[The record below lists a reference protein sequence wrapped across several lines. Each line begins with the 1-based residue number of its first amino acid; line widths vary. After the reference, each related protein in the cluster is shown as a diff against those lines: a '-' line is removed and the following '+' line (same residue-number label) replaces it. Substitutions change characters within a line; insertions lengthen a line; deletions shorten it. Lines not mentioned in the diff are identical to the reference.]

1 MYKVAKLIISSYSK
15 NEKIST
21 DDIDNL
27 FSMLYKNG
35 QILNNWI
42 IEKYEDRFEARVT
55 TTDDD
60 SLDSKYFNSY
70 IANQIKRFK
79 VGIEIIADDALAS
92 DSCHCKEHSYYIISV
107 FPDDMTSPIIC
118 GDCGR
123 EIPLIRIPY
132 LFNEE
137 EHYSIL
143 TFQSIYNSVDN
154 LWMNSLSDRF
164 SKRQIIDPK
173 SQLNIRGLEIR
184 EELEKKT
191 KRPVYLLISN
201 PIGGLFEFV
210 KNNKNLDNCPNCGG
224 DFRFLKN
231 AFVDKVCD
239 KCRMAFIT
247 HDEK

>member
-1 MYKVAKLIISSYSK
+1 M
-15 NEKIST
+15 E
-21 DDIDNL
+21 
-27 FSMLYKNG
+27 
-35 QILNNWI
+35 
-42 IEKYEDRFEARVT
+42 
-55 TTDDD
+55 
-60 SLDSKYFNSY
+60 
-70 IANQIKRFK
+70 
-79 VGIEIIADDALAS
+79 IEIIADDALVS

-137 EHYSIL
+137 EHYPIL

-191 KRPVYLLISN
+191 HKPVYLLISN

-224 DFRFLKN
+224 DFRFSKN
-231 AFVDKVCD
+231 SFVDKVCD